1 MIKKAIISFVLLL
14 VPNLIG
20 TGFKKLQGLSI
31 GVSHRESRPS
41 RQIINKELVPLS
53 RSNFGMEAN
62 LDSLLGCLG

>member
-14 VPNLIG
+14 VPNPIG

-41 RQIINKELVPLS
+41 RPIINKELVPLS

-62 LDSLLGCLG
+62 PDSLLGCLG